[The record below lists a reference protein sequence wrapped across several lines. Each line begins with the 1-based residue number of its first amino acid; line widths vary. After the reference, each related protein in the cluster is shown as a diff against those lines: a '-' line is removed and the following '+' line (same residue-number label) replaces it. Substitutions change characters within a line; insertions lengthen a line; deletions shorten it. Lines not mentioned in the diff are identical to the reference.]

1 MLARHP
7 AIMAIAQ
14 SGVREDRQSELQRLV
29 AITDVDGASV
39 HSLNG
44 DIWAATPVHFLN
56 ALDRALYNS
65 PAWKMAVQGSLG
77 RLWRNNRYYF
87 LAPVFVNG
95 RVGAV
100 AVSHFSMDEATAQLR
115 LSNHELWITDGS
127 GRVLYSNNEQRSQHS
142 PDTSSVFLP
151 ELHAQIWV
159 KPTGPVPFSSWG
171 ARAGV
176 ASLVTFA
183 LTSLI
188 TLLLARR
195 RLLAAENQRR
205 RRQNETLE
213 QRVEQRTQELV
224 QAQDA
229 LVQSGKLA
237 LLGQVTASIAHEI
250 NQPLGAIHN
259 YAENSV
265 RLLDAGKQEAAV
277 RNQRKISEQA
287 QRTARIVENLRAFSK
302 KDRQGVQVV
311 NVQDAIQAVLAAVSD
326 RFAPLN
332 KVVDTRWLV
341 NVEALAGRVRFE
353 QILMNLIINAWK
365 EIEACEDQQIWI
377 GSDTVSDN
385 ALAIWVEDSGRGIEG
400 LTEQEL
406 FEPLLPHAHKS
417 MDWDWALPLLSN
429 SLRPW
434 AAICVWP
441 NPSTCLAHVLK
452 SNCSRTR
459 LPIERNSMSEIL
471 LVDDDEAFR
480 DSLAQSLA
488 LEGFQVREFSQGH
501 SVLPYI
507 KPLAEVIVV
516 SDIRMPKLSGEQL
529 RERVHDLDAE
539 VPLLLMTGHGD
550 VPMAVGNLRAG
561 AFAFFSK
568 PLNLPEVVED
578 CRRALHVRQAVVEK
592 RKLAME
598 RGGAIGL

>member
-1 MLARHP
+1 MRLQRGVMRPFLILPLVIAALVFAVWSWFDYRIARQNFVERLRADTLVRAEVLNGNVDKHRQGAVLLARHP

-14 SGVREDRQSELQRLV
+14 TGVREDRQSELQRLV

-56 ALDRALYNS
+56 ALDGALYNS

-127 GRVLYSNNEQRSQHS
+127 GRVLFSNNEQRGQHS
-142 PDTSSVFLP
+142 PDTSVFLP

-302 KDRQGVQVV
+302 RDRQGVQVV
-311 NVQDAIQAVLAAVSD
+311 HVQDAIQAVLTAVSD
-326 RFAPLN
+326 RFAPL
-332 KVVDTRWLV
+332 KDAVDTRWLV
-341 NVEALAGRVRFE
+341 DVEALAGRVRLE

-377 GSDTVSDN
+377 GSDAVSDN

-406 FEPLLPHAHKS
+406 FEPFVTTRAQIDGLGLGLAIAKQFAET
-417 MDWDWALPLLSN
+417 MGGD
-429 SLRPW
+429 LR
-434 AAICVWP
+434 
-441 NPSTCLAHVLK
+441 LA
-452 SNCSRTR
+452 RT
-459 LPIERNSMSEIL
+459 
-471 LVDDDEAFR
+471 
-480 DSLAQSLA
+480 Q
-488 LEGFQVREFSQGH
+488 H
-501 SVLPYI
+501 
-507 KPLAEVIVV
+507 
-516 SDIRMPKLSGEQL
+516 LSGARFEIQL
-529 RERVHDLDAE
+529 LKNTAANR
-539 VPLLLMTGHGD
+539 
-550 VPMAVGNLRAG
+550 
-561 AFAFFSK
+561 K
-568 PLNLPEVVED
+568 KLNV
-578 CRRALHVRQAVVEK
+578 
-592 RKLAME
+592 
-598 RGGAIGL
+598 